1 MEGERRREILIKYMF
16 GLEGERRWGIL
27 IKYMFGLEGEGS
39 DFKIN
44 LLFYPYNITTIFK
57 NYLICK

>member
-1 MEGERRREILIKYMF
+1 MF

-27 IKYMFGLEGEGS
+27 IEYMFGLEGEGS